1 MIRLLKLLKMQRW
14 LGGDTVSI
22 IYVEP
27 LIKEIRGSGPPEAH
41 YPDWY
46 INIIER
52 QQRVPENV
60 SMDAIKTLDVFVNA
74 AYKAG
79 KEGKPLLVAL
89 NEVLK

>member
-1 MIRLLKLLKMQRW
+1 MGKL
-14 LGGDTVSI
+14 

-27 LIKEIRGSGPPEAH
+27 LIDEILGEGPPEAH

-46 INIIER
+46 INIIKR
-52 QQRVPENV
+52 QQSVPENI
-60 SMDAIKTLDVFVNA
+60 SENAIKTLDVFVNA

>member
-1 MIRLLKLLKMQRW
+1 MIRSLKLLRMQRR

-46 INIIER
+46 ISIINR
-52 QQRVPENV
+52 QAKLEENV
-60 SMDAIKTLDVFVNA
+60 KMDAIKTLDVFVNA